1 MPVGRVGVVGTLTR
15 PVGRVGLLGTLTCPW
30 GGWVSR
36 EGARPY

>member
-15 PVGRVGLLGTLTCPW
+15 PVGRVGLLGTLTCPC